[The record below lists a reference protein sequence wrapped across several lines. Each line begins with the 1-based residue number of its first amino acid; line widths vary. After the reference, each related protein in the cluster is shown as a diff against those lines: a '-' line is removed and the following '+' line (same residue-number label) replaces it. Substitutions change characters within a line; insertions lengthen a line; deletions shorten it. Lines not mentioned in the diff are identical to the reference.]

1 MTKKLI
7 DNKTT
12 WATFALDLRKNCT
25 WSGAIEYG
33 AQRIGRRRE
42 QTFEPN
48 RVAAIQLTAPLG
60 YTCSQKI
67 NVGAPVSL
75 IIYIKHEIEDSEFI
89 GYADKRKGALTS
101 VVWMQGKDAMFFH
114 QILMS
119 GQYEKIE
126 ITGTDLYR
134 SKASIRRIGISGKY
148 DLDD

>member
-1 MTKKLI
+1 MKGL
-7 DNKTT
+7 DHNKT
-12 WATFALDLRKNCT
+12 WATFALDLREHCT
-25 WSGAIEYG
+25 WSGEIEYG
-33 AQRIGRRRE
+33 AHRIGRRLE

-67 NVGAPVSL
+67 HVGTTVSL
-75 IIYIKHEIEDSEFI
+75 TIYIKQEVEDSEFI
-89 GYADKRKGALTS
+89 GYADKRKGILTI
-101 VVWMQGKDAMFFH
+101 VVWMQWKDAMFLH

-148 DLDD
+148 ELDD